1 MVTHTMLLTVKF
13 NSLSSDKIWKQALPV
28 KLLTRKFAW
37 KSTKLLLQDAISRSG
52 FIWIF
57 QSCLNLKKKCFP
69 PNNQVVAISNTK
81 KCKIRKE
88 IWKTTVCPKPPGDR
102 DPKHHN
108 SSTYWR
114 TWPRNSLKSYKYK
127 KTHKIPTDS
136 WIEPGSWL
144 NFSWNLES
152 QNSWQC
158 QSGCSMLYFIFYS

>member
-13 NSLSSDKIWKQALPV
+13 NSLSSDKIWKQALLIKFVKCSNPV

-127 KTHKIPTDS
+127 SHKIQLRIKDRNS
-136 WIEPGSWL
+136 MENNQLVDGKNQWID
-144 NFSWNLES
+144 
-152 QNSWQC
+152 
-158 QSGCSMLYFIFYS
+158 